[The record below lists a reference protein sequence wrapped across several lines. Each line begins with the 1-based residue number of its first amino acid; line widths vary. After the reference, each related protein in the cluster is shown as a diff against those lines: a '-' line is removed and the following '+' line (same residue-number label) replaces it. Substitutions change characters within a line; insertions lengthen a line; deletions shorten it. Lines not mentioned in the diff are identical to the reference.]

1 MTVGHE
7 DLAIPTF
14 PFEIEYLPAF
24 SPGNLPAGTFSVLIG
39 CATGVNM
46 FRAP

>member
-1 MTVGHE
+1 MAVGLA

-14 PFEIEYLPAF
+14 PFEIEYLPAL
-24 SPGNLPAGTFSVLIG
+24 SPGNLPARALPVLMG
-39 CATGVNM
+39 CATGVNL